1 MRVAHPPPNYNRYR
15 SVMAATEQNLSPPA
29 RAPSLAFSLSID
41 SNPFLYLADK
51 TLHRLVV
58 LLFQGAQK
66 KRGRRIFII
75 IIVFR
80 GTQALIND
88 ELLLEIEI
96 FLGFSASPAPP
107 PNCRYIEFPYHGTG
121 GHLLERHLSLGLA
134 RQNSNLCFKEIYNW
148 AGCTCSSA

>member
-66 KRGRRIFII
+66 KKGRRIFII

-96 FLGFSASPAPP
+96 FFGFQREPSSASKLQIYRISISWHWGASSRTTLVSWARSPKF
-107 PNCRYIEFPYHGTG
+107 EFV
-121 GHLLERHLSLGLA
+121 
-134 RQNSNLCFKEIYNW
+134 F
-148 AGCTCSSA
+148 